1 MRGKTIVVILLV
13 AMLLTPVQAG
23 DVSVSQSDPEDD
35 PRQPCEGNTTLYVFH
50 DGMNNEWSHFN
61 NTDEDSTEENETR
74 EDKDSGVIDI
84 KYRFMMKPTLDKRL
98 NMTVGGE
105 IRGNFNIYYEG
116 DNANGG
122 DGNCNNDCDW
132 LNISVFK
139 GAAEIH
145 RHTEQPWV
153 SGNWKNIIFSYTIT
167 EEDAIWDSVNDN
179 PIVEV
184 TMKVKG
190 DRTSDFGV
198 LVSGNPAAFGMK
210 LGSDGSVEFPI
221 DDSSWN
227 EDFQAGIDETPP
239 EESPGFTLVVAS
251 AAIAMAVFINAKKP
265 ESSNPQSN
273 SEPSPTNKL
282 NPELASSYTFSLS
295 PVNKCQ
301 FGLVIL

>member
-1 MRGKTIVVILLV
+1 MRGKTIVAILLV

-23 DVSVSQSDPEDD
+23 DVSALQSEPEDD
-35 PRQPCEGNTTLYVFH
+35 PKQPCEGNTTLYVFH
-50 DGMNNEWSHFN
+50 DGMNNAWSHFN
-61 NTDEDSTEENETR
+61 NTDEDSAEENETR
-74 EDKDSGVIDI
+74 EDKDNGVIDI
-84 KYRFMMKPTLDKRL
+84 KYRFMMEPTLDKRL

-122 DGNCNNDCDW
+122 DGSCNNDCDW

-153 SGNWKNIIFSYTIT
+153 AGNWKNIVFSYSIP
-167 EEDAIWDSVNDN
+167 EEHAIWDSVNDN

-190 DRTSDFGV
+190 DYQESNIIFA
-198 LVSGNPAAFGMK
+198 SGDEAAFGMK
-210 LGSDGSVEFPI
+210 LGAGGSVEFPI
-221 DDSSWN
+221 DDSSWDDN
-227 EDFQAGIDETPP
+227 FQAGLEEAPP

-265 ESSNPQSN
+265 E
-273 SEPSPTNKL
+273 ED
-282 NPELASSYTFSLS
+282 E
-295 PVNKCQ
+295 
-301 FGLVIL
+301 

>member
-23 DVSVSQSDPEDD
+23 DVSVSQSEPEDD
-35 PRQPCEGNTTLYVFH
+35 PKQPSEGNTTLYVFH
-50 DGMNNEWSHFN
+50 DGINNAWSHFN
-61 NTDEDSTEENETR
+61 STDEESAEENETR
-74 EDKDSGVIDI
+74 EDENNGVIDI

-116 DNANGG
+116 DNENGG
-122 DGNCNNDCDW
+122 GGNCNNDCDW

-153 SGNWKNIIFSYTIT
+153 AGNWKNIIFSYTIT

-190 DRTSDFGV
+190 DVANLGFTGT
-198 LVSGNPAAFGMK
+198 PAAFGMQ
-210 LGSDGSVEFPI
+210 LGADGSVEFPI

-227 EDFQAGIDETPP
+227 EDFQAGIEEEPP
-239 EESPGFTLVVAS
+239 AEDTPGFTLVVAS

-265 ESSNPQSN
+265 EDD
-273 SEPSPTNKL
+273 E
-282 NPELASSYTFSLS
+282 
-295 PVNKCQ
+295 
-301 FGLVIL
+301 

>member
-23 DVSVSQSDPEDD
+23 DVSVSQSESEEDPK
-35 PRQPCEGNTTLYVFH
+35 QPSEGNTTLYVFH
-50 DGMNNEWSHFN
+50 NGMNNEWSHFN
-61 NTDEDSTEENETR
+61 STDEDSTEENETR
-74 EDKDSGVIDI
+74 EDKDNGVIDI

-116 DNANGG
+116 DNENGG

-153 SGNWKNIIFSYTIT
+153 AGNWKNIIFSYTIT

-190 DRTSDFGV
+190 DRTTDLIFQ
-198 LVSGNPAAFGMK
+198 SGNPAAFGMK
-210 LGSDGSVEFPI
+210 LASDGYVEFPI
-221 DDSSWN
+221 DDSSWSDN
-227 EDFQAGIDETPP
+227 FQAGIEEAPP
-239 EESPGFTLVVAS
+239 EESPGFSLVVAS

-265 ESSNPQSN
+265 E
-273 SEPSPTNKL
+273 ED
-282 NPELASSYTFSLS
+282 E
-295 PVNKCQ
+295 
-301 FGLVIL
+301 

>member
-23 DVSVSQSDPEDD
+23 DVSVSQSEPEDD
-35 PRQPCEGNTTLYVFH
+35 PKQPSEGNTTLYVFH
-50 DGMNNEWSHFN
+50 DGINNAWSHFN
-61 NTDEDSTEENETR
+61 STDEESAEENETR
-74 EDKDSGVIDI
+74 EDENNGIIDI

-116 DNANGG
+116 DNENGG
-122 DGNCNNDCDW
+122 GGNCNNDCDW

-153 SGNWKNIIFSYTIT
+153 AGNWKNIIFSYTIT

-190 DRTSDFGV
+190 DVANLGFTGT
-198 LVSGNPAAFGMK
+198 PAAFGMQ
-210 LGSDGSVEFPI
+210 LGADGSVEFPI

-227 EDFQAGIDETPP
+227 EDFQAGIEEEPP
-239 EESPGFTLVVAS
+239 AEDTPGFTLVVAS

-265 ESSNPQSN
+265 EDD
-273 SEPSPTNKL
+273 E
-282 NPELASSYTFSLS
+282 
-295 PVNKCQ
+295 
-301 FGLVIL
+301 

>member
-1 MRGKTIVVILLV
+1 MRGKTIVAILLV

-23 DVSVSQSDPEDD
+23 DVSALQSEPEDD
-35 PRQPCEGNTTLYVFH
+35 PKQPCEGNTTLYVFH
-50 DGMNNEWSHFN
+50 DGMNNAWSHFN

-74 EDKDSGVIDI
+74 EDKDNGVIDI

-122 DGNCNNDCDW
+122 DGSCNNDCDW

-153 SGNWKNIIFSYTIT
+153 AGNWKNIVFSYSIP
-167 EEDAIWDSVNDN
+167 EEHAIWDSVNDN

-190 DRTSDFGV
+190 DYQESNIIFA
-198 LVSGNPAAFGMK
+198 SGDEAAFGMK
-210 LGSDGSVEFPI
+210 LGAGGSVEFPI
-221 DDSSWN
+221 DDSSWDDN
-227 EDFQAGIDETPP
+227 FQAGLEETPP

-265 ESSNPQSN
+265 E
-273 SEPSPTNKL
+273 ED
-282 NPELASSYTFSLS
+282 E
-295 PVNKCQ
+295 
-301 FGLVIL
+301 

>member
-1 MRGKTIVVILLV
+1 VVILLV

-23 DVSVSQSDPEDD
+23 DVSVSQSEPEDD
-35 PRQPCEGNTTLYVFH
+35 PKQPSEGNTTLYVFH
-50 DGMNNEWSHFN
+50 DGINNAWSHFN
-61 NTDEDSTEENETR
+61 STDEESAEENETR
-74 EDKDSGVIDI
+74 EDENNGVIDI

-116 DNANGG
+116 DNENGG
-122 DGNCNNDCDW
+122 GGNCNNDCDW

-153 SGNWKNIIFSYTIT
+153 AGNWKNIIFSYTIT

-190 DRTSDFGV
+190 DVANLGFTGT
-198 LVSGNPAAFGMK
+198 PAAFGMQ
-210 LGSDGSVEFPI
+210 LGADGSVEFPI

-227 EDFQAGIDETPP
+227 EDFQAGIEEEPP
-239 EESPGFTLVVAS
+239 AEDTPGFTLVVAS

-265 ESSNPQSN
+265 EDD
-273 SEPSPTNKL
+273 E
-282 NPELASSYTFSLS
+282 
-295 PVNKCQ
+295 
-301 FGLVIL
+301 

>member
-1 MRGKTIVVILLV
+1 MLGKTIVVLLLV

-23 DVSVSQSDPEDD
+23 DVSALQSEPEDD
-35 PRQPCEGNTTLYVFH
+35 PKQPSQGNITLFVFH
-50 DGMNNEWSHFN
+50 DGMNNAWSHFN
-61 NTDEDSTEENETR
+61 STDEESTEENETR
-74 EDKDSGVIDI
+74 DDKDNGVIDI

-116 DNANGG
+116 DNENGG

-153 SGNWKNIIFSYTIT
+153 AGNWKNIIFSYTIT
-167 EEDAIWDSVNDN
+167 EENAIWDSVNDN

-190 DRTSDFGV
+190 DYQQDIIF
-198 LVSGNPAAFGMK
+198 VSGNKAAFGMK
-210 LGSDGSVEFPI
+210 LATEGIVEFPV
-221 DDSSWN
+221 DDSSWSAN
-227 EDFQAGIDETPP
+227 FQAGIEETPA
-239 EESPGFTLVVAS
+239 EDTPGFTLVVAS

-265 ESSNPQSN
+265 E
-273 SEPSPTNKL
+273 ED
-282 NPELASSYTFSLS
+282 E
-295 PVNKCQ
+295 
-301 FGLVIL
+301 

>member
-1 MRGKTIVVILLV
+1 MRGKTIVAILLV

-35 PRQPCEGNTTLYVFH
+35 PKQPCEGNTTLYVFH
-50 DGMNNEWSHFN
+50 DGMNNAWSHFN
-61 NTDEDSTEENETR
+61 STDEESAEENETR
-74 EDKDSGVIDI
+74 EDKDNGVIDI
-84 KYRFMMKPTLDKRL
+84 KYRFIMKPTLDKRL

-116 DNANGG
+116 DNENGG

-132 LNISVFK
+132 LNISIFK

-145 RHTEQPWV
+145 RHTETPWV
-153 SGNWKNIIFSYTIT
+153 AGNWKNIIFSYTIT

-184 TMKVKG
+184 SMKVKG
-190 DRTSDFGV
+190 DRTQDLIF
-198 LVSGNPAAFGMK
+198 VSGTAAAFGMK
-210 LGSDGSVEFPI
+210 LASEGLVEFPI
-221 DDSSWN
+221 DDSSWSDN
-227 EDFQAGIDETPP
+227 FQAGIEETPP

-265 ESSNPQSN
+265 E
-273 SEPSPTNKL
+273 ED
-282 NPELASSYTFSLS
+282 E
-295 PVNKCQ
+295 
-301 FGLVIL
+301 

>member
-1 MRGKTIVVILLV
+1 MRGKTIVAILLV

-23 DVSVSQSDPEDD
+23 DVSALQSEPEDD
-35 PRQPCEGNTTLYVFH
+35 PKQPCEGNTTLYVFH
-50 DGMNNEWSHFN
+50 DGMNNAWSHFN
-61 NTDEDSTEENETR
+61 STDEDSTEENETR
-74 EDKDSGVIDI
+74 EDKDNGVIDI

-122 DGNCNNDCDW
+122 DGSCNNDCDW
-132 LNISVFK
+132 LNITVFK

-153 SGNWKNIIFSYTIT
+153 AGNWKNVVFSYSIP
-167 EEDAIWDSVNDN
+167 EEHAIWDSVNDN

-190 DRTSDFGV
+190 DYQESNIIFA
-198 LVSGNPAAFGMK
+198 SGDEAAFGMK
-210 LGSDGSVEFPI
+210 LGADGSVEFPI
-221 DDSSWN
+221 DDSSWDD
-227 EDFQAGIDETPP
+227 DFQAGIEEIPA

-265 ESSNPQSN
+265 E
-273 SEPSPTNKL
+273 ED
-282 NPELASSYTFSLS
+282 E
-295 PVNKCQ
+295 
-301 FGLVIL
+301 

>member
-1 MRGKTIVVILLV
+1 MRGKTIVAILLV

-23 DVSVSQSDPEDD
+23 DVSVSQSEPEDD
-35 PRQPCEGNTTLYVFH
+35 PKQPCEGNTTLYVFH
-50 DGMNNEWSHFN
+50 DGMNNAWSHFN
-61 NTDEDSTEENETR
+61 STDEESAEENETR

-116 DNANGG
+116 DNENGG

-132 LNISVFK
+132 LNISIFK

-153 SGNWKNIIFSYTIT
+153 AGNWKNIIFSYTIP
-167 EEDAIWDSVNDN
+167 EEYAVWDSVNDN

-190 DRTSDFGV
+190 DRQQGQIPLTVTGE
-198 LVSGNPAAFGMK
+198 PAAFGMK
-210 LGSDGSVEFPI
+210 LASDGFVEFPI
-221 DDSSWN
+221 DDSSWSDN
-227 EDFQAGIDETPP
+227 FQAGLEETPP

-265 ESSNPQSN
+265 EDD
-273 SEPSPTNKL
+273 E
-282 NPELASSYTFSLS
+282 
-295 PVNKCQ
+295 
-301 FGLVIL
+301 

>member
-35 PRQPCEGNTTLYVFH
+35 PRQPREGNTTLYVFH

-74 EDKDSGVIDI
+74 EDKDNGVIDI

-145 RHTEQPWV
+145 KHTEQPWV

-190 DRTSDFGV
+190 DRTQDLIFQ
-198 LVSGNPAAFGMK
+198 SGNPAAFGMK

-227 EDFQAGIDETPP
+227 EDFQAGIEEEPP
-239 EESPGFTLVVAS
+239 AEDTPGFTLVVAS

-265 ESSNPQSN
+265 ED
-273 SEPSPTNKL
+273 E
-282 NPELASSYTFSLS
+282 E
-295 PVNKCQ
+295 
-301 FGLVIL
+301 

>member
-1 MRGKTIVVILLV
+1 MRGKTIVAILLV

-23 DVSVSQSDPEDD
+23 DVSALQSEPEDD
-35 PRQPCEGNTTLYVFH
+35 PKQPCEGNTTLYVFH
-50 DGMNNEWSHFN
+50 DGMNNAWSHFN
-61 NTDEDSTEENETR
+61 NTDEDSAEENETR
-74 EDKDSGVIDI
+74 EDKDNGVIDI

-116 DNANGG
+116 DNENGG
-122 DGNCNNDCDW
+122 DGSCNNDCDW

-145 RHTEQPWV
+145 KHTEQPWV
-153 SGNWKNIIFSYTIT
+153 EGNWKNIIFSYTIT

-190 DRTSDFGV
+190 DVANLGFTGT
-198 LVSGNPAAFGMK
+198 PAAFGMQ
-210 LGSDGSVEFPI
+210 LGADGSVEFPI

-227 EDFQAGIDETPP
+227 EDFQAGIEEEPP
-239 EESPGFTLVVAS
+239 AEDTPGFTLVVAS

-265 ESSNPQSN
+265 EDD
-273 SEPSPTNKL
+273 E
-282 NPELASSYTFSLS
+282 
-295 PVNKCQ
+295 
-301 FGLVIL
+301 

>member
-23 DVSVSQSDPEDD
+23 DVSVSQSEPEDD
-35 PRQPCEGNTTLYVFH
+35 PKQPSEGNTTLYVFH
-50 DGMNNEWSHFN
+50 DGINNAWSHFN
-61 NTDEDSTEENETR
+61 STDEESAEENETR

-116 DNANGG
+116 DNENGG
-122 DGNCNNDCDW
+122 GGNCNNDCDW

-153 SGNWKNIIFSYTIT
+153 AGNWKNIIFSYTIT

-190 DRTSDFGV
+190 DVANLGFTGT
-198 LVSGNPAAFGMK
+198 PAAFGMQ
-210 LGSDGSVEFPI
+210 LGADGSVEFPI

-227 EDFQAGIDETPP
+227 EDFQAGIEEEPP
-239 EESPGFTLVVAS
+239 AEDTPGFTLVVAS

-265 ESSNPQSN
+265 EDD
-273 SEPSPTNKL
+273 E
-282 NPELASSYTFSLS
+282 
-295 PVNKCQ
+295 
-301 FGLVIL
+301 